1 MTNLSPRTVATTKP
15 PAILERVRHCR
26 LVIHR
31 LLVDGTECVVRFGTL
46 VVAERD
52 DGELDWEVVADSTEA
67 VVIDMGRHDLELLV
81 ISGADSEGEVEFSQ
95 LMGRA
100 VLVRF
105 VDSTVVF
112 RGDSQ
117 LVDFDPVLLE

>member
-1 MTNLSPRTVATTKP
+1 MPPRTVAIAKAQ
-15 PAILERVRHCR
+15 AILERVRHCR

-31 LLVDGTECVVRFGTL
+31 LLLDGSELVVRFGTV

-52 DGELDWEVVADSTEA
+52 GGEIDWEVVADSTEA
-67 VVIDMGRHDLELLV
+67 VVIDLGRHELELLV
-81 ISGADSEGEVEFSQ
+81 ISGADSDGEVEFSQ

-100 VLVRF
+100 MLVRF

-117 LVDFDPVLLE
+117 LVGFDTALLE